1 MAAFVGRMASRGI
14 GLGKALFTTGP
25 GVMTLATAGVG
36 CVALQGQFGTG
47 KDFFHHKF
55 TTTKHPDK
63 IVDFYSTEE
72 FLQILGI
79 FNFATNFV
87 LAGVVWA
94 TDTDQKNTVWN
105 MMEISFDITE
115 REQTLAD
122 GTTVVAFFNKRERF
136 KNYIPWTNILL
147 WDQVQNYGY
156 RRRAD
161 GVIEVQHHGESFY
174 GPWPV
179 RLAVQLHSY
188 YVIWATEKH
197 LNSDLFGSDDLEA
210 VEKQRENI
218 PLAVSHCLP
227 PPCTR
232 ATCASCARPPAR
244 PPEGTPRQAPLT
256 MRWRRAS
263 R

>member
-25 GVMTLATAGVG
+25 GLATLATAGVG
-36 CVALQGQFGTG
+36 HIALQSEFGTG

-55 TTTKHPDK
+55 TTTKNADK

-115 REQTLAD
+115 REQKLDD
-122 GTTVVAFFNKRERF
+122 GSTVVAFFNKRERF
-136 KNYIPWTNILL
+136 KNYIPYTNILL

-156 RRRAD
+156 RRRSD
-161 GVIEVQHHGESFY
+161 GVIEVQHHG
-174 GPWPV
+174 
-179 RLAVQLHSY
+179 
-188 YVIWATEKH
+188 
-197 LNSDLFGSDDLEA
+197 
-210 VEKQRENI
+210 
-218 PLAVSHCLP
+218 
-227 PPCTR
+227 
-232 ATCASCARPPAR
+232 
-244 PPEGTPRQAPLT
+244 
-256 MRWRRAS
+256 
-263 R
+263 